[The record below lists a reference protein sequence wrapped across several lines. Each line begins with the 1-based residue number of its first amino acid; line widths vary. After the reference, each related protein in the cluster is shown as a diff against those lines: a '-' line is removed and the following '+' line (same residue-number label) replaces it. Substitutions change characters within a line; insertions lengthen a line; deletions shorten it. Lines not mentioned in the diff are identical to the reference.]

1 MSSTSHVRRSTRRR
15 HEPPRPARD
24 HAPLAR
30 RLVGEHA
37 RLDRRAPARG
47 PRGGARRLVRR
58 VRSAV
63 ARGRAPARGA
73 ARGRPRAPPRGR
85 ASPRPGRAPAARAYH
100 RRRAPA
106 RRPHAH
112 VEGGLR
118 RPARGAARARAGGD
132 PPAARA
138 RLLRLL
144 GAGEERALRG
154 ARAARGALLRPDRHP
169 HGPRDRG
176 APGTADRTPGAVRE
190 RAERGAGRAPA
201 RGGAVA
207 RGGAR
212 ASPPRAGGRRGGGAR
227 SPDADQGIRPPRRG
241 PARGRRRRA
250 RRAPGADRR
259 RPGAR
264 GARGAG
270 RRARRRRT
278 ADRHRRGGR
287 RDAVARRGGR
297 RRRALAQRGHGA
309 RDRRGDGA
317 RGARRRRR
325 GRRDPVR
332 HRRRRVRAPGPAR
345 GPGGAR
351 PRPRR
356 ARARR
361 SAPRAARRRGRPPRR
376 GVRAC
381 RRGPEAV
388 RGVRGARA
396 GEGTAV
402 VTGTTRARRPRPGLR
417 RALAA
422 PLAMLVACVASP
434 AAGAAYERLPAVLH
448 VHSDLTTGDFALGE
462 LQTMA
467 EKAGV
472 GALLLTENYLLRIEY
487 GLPPFRALTRVV
499 REERSV
505 LDLGVDR
512 YLERVAEAQA
522 RNPRVLLVPGVEVM
536 PHYHWTGAPWRLDM
550 ELHDTQK
557 NILVFGVTDAAALRA
572 LPVASNPGA
581 GAFGAA
587 AAVDL

>member
-15 HEPPRPARD
+15 HEPARPARD

-37 RLDRRAPARG
+37 RVDRRARARG

-73 ARGRPRAPPRGR
+73 ARGRPRAP
-85 ASPRPGRAPAARAYH
+85 RAPEAPEHH

-154 ARAARGALLRPDRHP
+154 ARAA
-169 HGPRDRG
+169 
-176 APGTADRTPGAVRE
+176 GAVRE
-190 RAERGAGRAPA
+190 RAERGAGRPPA

-212 ASPPRAGGRRGGGAR
+212 APPPRAGGLRGGGAR

-402 VTGTTRARRPRPGLR
+402 VTGTTRSRRPWPGLR

-422 PLAMLVACVASP
+422 PLAMLVACVAAP
-434 AAGAAYERLPAVLH
+434 AAGAAYARLPAVLH
-448 VHSDLTTGDFALGE
+448 VHSDLTTGDLALGE

-522 RNPRVLLVPGVEVM
+522 RNPRVLLVPGVEVL

-587 AAVDL
+587 AAVDLVPVLLAVPGALLVATKRRALARVGRAVV